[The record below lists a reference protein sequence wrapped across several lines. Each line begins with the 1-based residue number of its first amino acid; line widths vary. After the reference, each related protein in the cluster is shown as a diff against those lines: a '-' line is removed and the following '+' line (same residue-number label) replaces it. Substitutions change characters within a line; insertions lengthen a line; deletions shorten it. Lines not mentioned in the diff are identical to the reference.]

1 MVYWMMVPSAALW
14 TVDIIFRMES
24 KGASPTRGHA
34 AFSSGF
40 KRPFLAASLTRAHSV
55 GSPMAWP
62 ASASHSESEQR
73 AMAVSSSFSSSVT
86 WSTTVIRFWVS
97 VPVLSEQMIWVQPKV
112 STAVSLRMMAFRL
125 DILVTPMESTMVTTA
140 ARPSGIAATARDTA
154 TIKEFKMELPLKPER
169 MRPTAK
175 ITAQMPST
183 STVRILLSW
192 FNFNWRGVSSSLAW
206 ARAEAILPIS
216 VSMPV
221 PVRTAFPRPYTT
233 VEPM

>member
-1 MVYWMMVPSAALW
+1 
-14 TVDIIFRMES
+14 
-24 KGASPTRGHA
+24 
-34 AFSSGF
+34 
-40 KRPFLAASLTRAHSV
+40 
-55 GSPMAWP
+55 
-62 ASASHSESEQR
+62 
-73 AMAVSSSFSSSVT
+73 
-86 WSTTVIRFWVS
+86 
-97 VPVLSEQMIWVQPKV
+97 
-112 STAVSLRMMAFRL
+112 
-125 DILVTPMESTMVTTA
+125 
-140 ARPSGIAATARDTA
+140 
-154 TIKEFKMELPLKPER
+154 MELPLKPER

>member
-1 MVYWMMVPSAALW
+1 
-14 TVDIIFRMES
+14 
-24 KGASPTRGHA
+24 
-34 AFSSGF
+34 
-40 KRPFLAASLTRAHSV
+40 
-55 GSPMAWP
+55 
-62 ASASHSESEQR
+62 
-73 AMAVSSSFSSSVT
+73 
-86 WSTTVIRFWVS
+86 
-97 VPVLSEQMIWVQPKV
+97 MIWVQPKV

-175 ITAQMPST
+175 ITAQMPRT

-192 FNFNWRGVSSSLAW
+192 FSFNWRGVSSSLAW